1 MKILLTGATG
11 YIGKRLLPVLIEAG
25 HEVIMCTRD
34 QKRAD
39 YAEYKES
46 WQDKVEVW
54 EVDFL
59 DEPDLQTAPTDF
71 DVAYYLVHSMK
82 SSVGGFAE
90 NEAISARNFK
100 TYINQSNTKQII
112 YLTGI
117 VNENE
122 NLSSHLMS
130 RLNVE
135 NILSECKAPL
145 TALRAGIIVGS
156 GSASFEIIRDLV
168 EKLPVMIAPKWLNTR
183 CQPIAIRNVIQ
194 YLTGV
199 LLNDVT
205 YGKSFDIGCGEV
217 LTYREMLQ
225 AYADVRNLERYF
237 FIVPIMTPRL
247 SSYWLY
253 FVTSTS
259 YPLAVNLVD
268 SMKVNVIGRDNKL
281 EKILGI
287 KPISYKE
294 AVSMAFSRIEQNMVV
309 SSWKDSFVSSLDNRT
324 LEENIAIPEYGCFK
338 DYKERV
344 IPVGQED
351 IALHNFWTIG
361 GKKGWYYGT
370 ILWKIRGYIDK
381 LFGGVGLR
389 RGRTHKNAIYAGD
402 ALDFWRV
409 LVADYE
415 KKRLL
420 LYAEMKLPGDAWLE
434 FKIVKKD
441 EKCVLQQTATFRPDG
456 ISGRLYWYSVLPFHY
471 FIFNG
476 MIDNILASKPSDKDL
491 NTFLQIGN
499 RLDVP
504 NAVSRRS

>member
-34 QKRAD
+34 QKRVD
-39 YAEYKES
+39 YTEYKQS

-59 DEPDLQTAPTDF
+59 DEPNLKNAPTDF

-100 TYINQSNTKQII
+100 AYVDQSEAKQII

-135 NILSECKAPL
+135 NILSESKAHL

-168 EKLPVMIAPKWLNTR
+168 EKLPVMIAPKWLNTK
-183 CQPIAIRNVIQ
+183 CQPIGIRNVIQ

-199 LLNDVT
+199 LLNEST
-205 YGKSFDIGCGEV
+205 YDNSFDIGCGEV

-225 AYADVRNLERYF
+225 GYADVRHLDRYF
-237 FIVPIMTPRL
+237 FTVPIMTPRL

-268 SMKVNVIGRDNKL
+268 SMKVNVIGRINKL
-281 EKILGI
+281 EKMLDIQ
-287 KPISYKE
+287 PISYKE
-294 AVSMAFSRIEQNMVV
+294 AVSMAFSRIEENMVV
-309 SSWKDSFVSSLDNRT
+309 SSWKDSFVSSLDKRT
-324 LEENIAIPEYGCFK
+324 LEENIAIPEFGCFK

-344 IPVGQED
+344 IPKGKEEAV
-351 IALHNFWTIG
+351 LHNFWTIG
-361 GKKGWYYGT
+361 GQKGWYYGT
-370 ILWKIRGYIDK
+370 ILWKIRGYMDK
-381 LFGGVGLR
+381 LAGGVGLR
-389 RGRTHKNAIYAGD
+389 RGRTHKSSIYAGD

-415 KKRLL
+415 KKRLF

-434 FKIVKKD
+434 FKIIERDGKSILK
-441 EKCVLQQTATFRPDG
+441 QTATFRPDG

-476 MIDNILASKPSDKDL
+476 MIDNIIKDKPEEADL
-491 NTFLQIGN
+491 ERFLMTAN
-499 RLDVP
+499 RVEMP
-504 NAVSRRS
+504 NR

>member
-34 QKRAD
+34 QKRTD
-39 YAEYKES
+39 YTEYKQS
-46 WQDKVEVW
+46 WQDKVTVW
-54 EVDFL
+54 EVDLL
-59 DEPDLQTAPTDF
+59 DEPDLKNAPTDF
-71 DVAYYLVHSMK
+71 DAAYYLVHSMK
-82 SSVGGFAE
+82 ASVGGFE
-90 NEAISARNFK
+90 EKETLSARNFVS
-100 TYINQSNTKQII
+100 YINQSSAQQII

-122 NLSSHLMS
+122 NLSSHLKS

-135 NILSECKAPL
+135 NILSESQAHL

-156 GSASFEIIRDLV
+156 GSASFEIIRDLT
-168 EKLPVMIAPKWLNTR
+168 EKLPVMIAPKWLNTK
-183 CQPIAIRNVIQ
+183 CQPIGIRNVMQ

-199 LLNDVT
+199 LFNEVT
-205 YGKSFDIGCGEV
+205 YDNSFDIGCGEV
-217 LTYREMLQ
+217 LSYREMLQ
-225 AYADVRNLERYF
+225 GYADVRHLKRYF
-237 FIVPIMTPRL
+237 FTVPIMTPRL

-268 SMKVNVIGRDNKL
+268 SMKVNVIGRENGLQKL
-281 EKILGI
+281 LNIE
-287 KPISYKE
+287 PIPYKS
-294 AVSMAFSRIEQNMVV
+294 AVKMAFRRIEQNMVV
-309 SSWKDSFVSSLDNRT
+309 SSWKDSFVSSLDKRT
-324 LEENIAIPEYGCFK
+324 LEENMAIPEFGCFK

-344 IPVGQED
+344 IPAGQETKV
-351 IALHNFWTIG
+351 LHNFWTIG
-361 GKKGWYYGT
+361 GQKGWYYGT
-370 ILWKIRGYIDK
+370 ALWKIRGYMDK
-381 LFGGVGLR
+381 MVGGVGLR
-389 RGRTHKNAIYAGD
+389 RGRTHKNEIYAGD

-434 FKIVKKD
+434 FQIVEKD
-441 EKCVLQQTATFRPDG
+441 GRSVIQQTATFRPDG

-476 MIDNILASKPSDKDL
+476 MIDNILRSEPEEKEFQD
-491 NTFLQIGN
+491 FLATGN
-499 RLDVP
+499 RLDMP
-504 NAVSRRS
+504 KNM